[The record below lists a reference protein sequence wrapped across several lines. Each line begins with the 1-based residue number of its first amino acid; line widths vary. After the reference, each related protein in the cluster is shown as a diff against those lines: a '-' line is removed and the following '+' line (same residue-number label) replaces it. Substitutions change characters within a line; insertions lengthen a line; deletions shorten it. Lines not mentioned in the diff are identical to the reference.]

1 MNTDEKI
8 AHLLLGRFSIV
19 AVSIILQFFWL
30 VMVMYQFSYQFTYAN
45 LAIRVIAII
54 VVLVIVNRWTNP
66 ANKLSWTFIILLSPV
81 LGLLLYMIFGRSGL
95 TKRTQE
101 RMDSVN
107 REVSACLYQ
116 TPEIKEQL
124 ERRTSLFTVS
134 PSISMTGQDSHFI
147 IIRPQNT
154 TAVGKRCS
162 RICLRSWKRQNIL
175 FSWSILL

>member
-81 LGLLLYMIFGRSGL
+81 LGLLLYMIL
-95 TKRTQE
+95 ADQ
-101 RMDSVN
+101 V
-107 REVSACLYQ
+107 L
-116 TPEIKEQL
+116 
-124 ERRTSLFTVS
+124 RRKHRNVWI
-134 PSISMTGQDSHFI
+134 P
-147 IIRPQNT
+147 
-154 TAVGKRCS
+154 
-162 RICLRSWKRQNIL
+162 
-175 FSWSILL
+175 

>member
-1 MNTDEKI
+1 MKKI

-95 TKRTQE
+95 TKTL
-101 RMDSVN
+101 SF
-107 REVSACLYQ
+107 A
-116 TPEIKEQL
+116 
-124 ERRTSLFTVS
+124 F
-134 PSISMTGQDSHFI
+134 FI
-147 IIRPQNT
+147 RNLPQNPKNRRVFGLNSFILYSKINIERWT
-154 TAVGKRCS
+154 
-162 RICLRSWKRQNIL
+162 CLSL
-175 FSWSILL
+175 